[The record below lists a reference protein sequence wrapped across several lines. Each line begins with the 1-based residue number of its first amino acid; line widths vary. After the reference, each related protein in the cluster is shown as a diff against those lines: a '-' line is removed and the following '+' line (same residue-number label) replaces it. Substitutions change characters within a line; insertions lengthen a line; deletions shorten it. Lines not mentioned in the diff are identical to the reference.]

1 MSCGESDNVICKH
14 VLATKTFYVDLNTLP
29 IGVTVVSATA
39 QAAEDASL
47 IVEAIE
53 VVQADTTI
61 ETATAGCQDTVLYAD
76 RAVLVKL
83 SGGAPTGEET
93 PLVVTWTQSDGDVD
107 SLDCRVLI
115 TGSELGT

>member
-1 MSCGESDNVICKH
+1 MTCGQSDNVICKH
-14 VLATKTFYVDLNTLP
+14 VLAEKTFYVDLNTLP

-83 SGGAPTGEET
+83 SGGIPTGEET